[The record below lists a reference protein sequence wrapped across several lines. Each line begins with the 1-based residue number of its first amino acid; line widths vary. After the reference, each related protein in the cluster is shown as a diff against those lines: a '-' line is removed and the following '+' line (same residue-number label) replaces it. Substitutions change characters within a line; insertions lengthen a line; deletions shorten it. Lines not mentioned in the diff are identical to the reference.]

1 MFVVG
6 VHRRGHKKT
15 TLMGL
20 NILEKLVLFF
30 FRVLTTFLW
39 LKCTEVFYLLV
50 WSLEGKLENFKYS
63 RKAGVHIPQKRLN
76 PMPSAK
82 LVSSRDPVIL
92 PWLARELEKEIPDL
106 DIYGSE
112 RRLLDF
118 AYQDLETSLTEKLST
133 ANFVD
138 IDEPLNDESRQEE
151 IKAFL
156 KIWTKPW
163 LGKWRERV
171 TFCQRMPQFSLEH
184 LKTKKK
190 ATKIFEHMENGQ
202 ELKQMV
208 VQRLINYGEVC
219 MPELIAENL
228 IIEEIAFRLKMNEGK
243 ISKDKTMFD
252 SWSIFQEV
260 SPRVKSLAER
270 KTPLIHLRLMTDV

>member
-1 MFVVG
+1 MSS
-6 VHRRGHKKT
+6 T
-15 TLMGL
+15 
-20 NILEKLVLFF
+20 KL
-30 FRVLTTFLW
+30 
-39 LKCTEVFYLLV
+39 
-50 WSLEGKLENFKYS
+50 G
-63 RKAGVHIPQKRLN
+63 
-76 PMPSAK
+76 
-82 LVSSRDPVIL
+82 SSRDPVIM

-112 RRLLDF
+112 KRLLDF
-118 AYQDLETSLTEKLST
+118 AYQDLETSLTEKMNT

-138 IDEPLNDESRQEE
+138 IEALNDETHQEE

-190 ATKIFEHMENGQ
+190 AVKIFEHMENGQ

-208 VQRLINYGEVC
+208 VQRLINHGEVC

-228 IIEEIAFRLKMNEGK
+228 IIEEIAFRLKMNGGK
-243 ISKDKTMFD
+243 ISKDKTVFD
-252 SWSIFQEV
+252 SWSVLQEV

-270 KTPLIHLRLMTDV
+270 KAPLIHLKLMTDV